1 MGQPAIWT
9 TSTARNYKYKWF
21 VQSEFLD
28 LNWHFNSYV
37 WEEEIFITYICTH
50 ICRFMYKF
58 YTKPFPLSY
67 YLNIGIQT
75 QFLSPSETT
84 DSSGLRIFLN
94 IKTNYPISLP
104 INSISI
110 SEPASVAC
118 LLAVPCIM
126 ACLQSSLKSQ
136 QRQGSKKNKLSNLLG
151 GFGNAG
157 IFP

>member
-9 TSTARNYKYKWF
+9 TLTARNYKYKWF

-28 LNWHFNSYV
+28 LNWHFNSCV

-67 YLNIGIQT
+67 YLKYW
-75 QFLSPSETT
+75 
-84 DSSGLRIFLN
+84 DSNPIPFSIWDNRLLWFEDIFKY
-94 IKTNYPISLP
+94 KTNYPISLP

-136 QRQGSKKNKLSNLLG
+136 QRQGSKKNKLFNLLG
-151 GFGNAG
+151 GFGNAA